1 VTRGTAESLALTAV
15 ADELSFDVPRWEHA
29 PGLARTRVREAF
41 AGRIPPRQL
50 EDLLVIVSE
59 LSTNA
64 LLYGRG
70 DIRVRVQLDGGVVRG
85 EVIDDG
91 KGFERAVAQHGID
104 AVGGKGLHIVGS
116 LAREWGI
123 HDGSSHVWFELA
135 PGEESETADPQLGAD
150 ERPDAL
156 DD

>member
-1 VTRGTAESLALTAV
+1 VT
-15 ADELSFDVPRWEHA
+15 DELSFEMPRHERGPA
-29 PGLARTRVREAF
+29 LARSRIREAF
-41 AGRIPPRQL
+41 AGRLTSREL

-59 LSTNA
+59 LATNA

-70 DIRVRVQLDGGVVRG
+70 EIGVRVRLDGGIVRG
-85 EVIDDG
+85 EVIDQG
-91 KGFERAVAQHGID
+91 GGFERQVHKRGVD
-104 AVGGKGLHIVGS
+104 GLGGNGLRMVGTLS
-116 LAREWGI
+116 RQWGI

-135 PGEESETADPQLGAD
+135 PGEERESADPQLGSE